1 MKKVW
6 KPLAIICV
14 LAAGISLWF
23 QHFDAAFVIATA
35 GALAWF
41 LSYRVIARNNIGEAN
56 ADDDRE
62 NLTFDD
68 EDDYKQ

>member
-6 KPLAIICV
+6 KPLAVICV

-23 QHFDAAFVIATA
+23 QHFDAALVMGTV

-41 LSYRVIARNNIGEAN
+41 LSYRVAARNNIGQAN
-56 ADDDRE
+56 AADDHD
-62 NLTFDD
+62 NLTSDD